1 MIAKSET
8 AQHSTAQ
15 HSTQVLPL
23 TTVISSPSP
32 LNTTREELL
41 AQKESLE
48 TQDKQIK
55 EKDAIIK
62 KLREL
67 GKNYR
72 AKFEASRK
80 EVDELKGSL
89 SSQEQVG
96 GWVLEQGVVHVC
108 WVGVCCT
115 CVVCVCVLHVLG
127 GCGATCVCV
136 CVCVPHV
143 CVRWAWCCTCVL
155 GGRGATHACW
165 VGMCAACVLV
175 LRMYSGNG
183 KWLLYCLGALIGTAE
198 WRVLLLTWA
207 DVNHVMLVVYVHR
220 LTHRLC
226 WRRRSRLKSLSLSR
240 APLSRQ
246 MWNFRG
252 K

>member
-8 AQHSTAQ
+8 AQHSTALHCTAQ
-15 HSTQVLPL
+15 HSTAQHCTAQHSTALHSTQVLPL
-23 TTVISSPSP
+23 TTVIPSPFP

-96 GWVLEQGVVHVC
+96 GVGDGAGRGARVLGGRVLHVCVGCVCAAHVC
-108 WVGVCCT
+108 WVGV
-115 CVVCVCVLHVLG
+115 
-127 GCGATCVCV
+127 
-136 CVCVPHV
+136 VPHV
-143 CVRWAWCCTCVL
+143 CVGWACMPHVCLGWACLLHVRVGWAWYCTCV
-155 GGRGATHACW
+155 GW
-165 VGMCAACVLV
+165 ACVLHV
-175 LRMYSGNG
+175 
-183 KWLLYCLGALIGTAE
+183 CVGAT
-198 WRVLLLTWA
+198 
-207 DVNHVMLVVYVHR
+207 YV
-220 LTHRLC
+220 
-226 WRRRSRLKSLSLSR
+226 
-240 APLSRQ
+240 
-246 MWNFRG
+246 FR
-252 K
+252 